1 MSIFLKKSLA
11 VYFSTYS
18 SEEFKSG
25 SDNSNVIW
33 VAMNFVFI
41 AVSYSWH
48 VKSQVP
54 MSTLEKKK
62 KKLRMPP
69 CICICGVH
77 YYPVVI
83 SSRLKTLHVPMPRN
97 GLDPLTILTIHKT
110 GFV

>member
-62 KKLRMPP
+62 KKNCECHPAFAYAG
-69 CICICGVH
+69 CII
-77 YYPVVI
+77 
-83 SSRLKTLHVPMPRN
+83 TL
-97 GLDPLTILTIHKT
+97 
-110 GFV
+110 

>member
-33 VAMNFVFI
+33 VAMNFIFI

-62 KKLRMPP
+62 KK
-69 CICICGVH
+69 IANA
-77 YYPVVI
+77 
-83 SSRLKTLHVPMPRN
+83 TLHLHMRGALLPCSN
-97 GLDPLTILTIHKT
+97 LIQIKNITCAHAT
-110 GFV
+110 